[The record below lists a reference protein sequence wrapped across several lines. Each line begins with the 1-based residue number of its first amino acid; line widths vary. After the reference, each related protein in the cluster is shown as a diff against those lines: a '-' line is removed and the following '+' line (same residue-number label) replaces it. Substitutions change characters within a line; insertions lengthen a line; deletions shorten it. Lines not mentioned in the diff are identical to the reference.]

1 MTAAREVVVQAKGHP
16 RGWVILPFRLPLQHG
31 AHWEL
36 YLMLNTG
43 RPRSVLSAMTERAL
57 HSLDLIE
64 RISVNQYRIG
74 NVHTDDKPLP
84 DFIVRVSA
92 GTTLL
97 RVDGMLGWDYLRN
110 VAEVRLD
117 ARALRITFVRD

>member
-1 MTAAREVVVQAKGHP
+1 
-16 RGWVILPFRLPLQHG
+16 
-31 AHWEL
+31 
-36 YLMLNTG
+36 MLNTG
-43 RPRSVLSAMTERAL
+43 RPRSALSAMTERAL